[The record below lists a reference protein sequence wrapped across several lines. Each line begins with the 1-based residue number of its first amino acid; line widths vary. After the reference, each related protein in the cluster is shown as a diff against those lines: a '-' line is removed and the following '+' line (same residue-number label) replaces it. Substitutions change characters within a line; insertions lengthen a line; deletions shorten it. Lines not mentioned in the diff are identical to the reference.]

1 MSNPEKDQAA
11 RLERA
16 RQIGLFRYMLIRDA
30 ADATLT
36 GRQRGALVRKLAA
49 EAHTDPDAPHRPDH
63 PLRRWTAG
71 FRTTARV
78 GSTRW
83 SRRRASRSRAHR
95 RRCSSSPRR

>member
-16 RQIGLFRYMLIRDA
+16 RQIGLFRYMLIREA

-49 EAHTDPDAPHRPDH
+49 EAHTDPDGRTVADH
-63 PLRRWTAG
+63 PVDAG
-71 FRTTARV
+71 PLD
-78 GSTRW
+78 SEL
-83 SRRRASRSRAHR
+83 
-95 RRCSSSPRR
+95 P